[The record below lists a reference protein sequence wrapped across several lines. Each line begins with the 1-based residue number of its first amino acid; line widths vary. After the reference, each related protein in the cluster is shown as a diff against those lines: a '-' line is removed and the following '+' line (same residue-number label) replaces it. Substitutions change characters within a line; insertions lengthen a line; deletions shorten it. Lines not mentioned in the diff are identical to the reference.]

1 MPARPSRPTRP
12 RATALLLAA
21 LAVVVAGLSA
31 LLVQGVAHR
40 PGTGA
45 GALGAPSRDAAA
57 TGSATLRRVVAALG
71 EHRSDPASQAHAS
84 QPDGTAAAGVQLPA
98 ALLGAS
104 LVLLLAGRAV
114 VTAGQPRRLR
124 GGGCAVP
131 RNRAPPA
138 GAARL
143 A

>member
-12 RATALLLAA
+12 RATALLLAG
-21 LAVVVAGLSA
+21 LAVVVAALSA
-31 LLVQGVAHR
+31 LFVQGVAHR

-45 GALGAPSRDAAA
+45 GTLGATSRDAAA
-57 TGSATLRRVVAALG
+57 TGSATLRRVVAALA
-71 EHRSDPASQAHAS
+71 EHRSGPASLAHAS
-84 QPDGTAAAGVQLPA
+84 QPDRTVAAGVHLPA

-104 LVLLLAGRAV
+104 LVLLLAGRAAL
-114 VTAGQPRRLR
+114 TAGPSRRLR